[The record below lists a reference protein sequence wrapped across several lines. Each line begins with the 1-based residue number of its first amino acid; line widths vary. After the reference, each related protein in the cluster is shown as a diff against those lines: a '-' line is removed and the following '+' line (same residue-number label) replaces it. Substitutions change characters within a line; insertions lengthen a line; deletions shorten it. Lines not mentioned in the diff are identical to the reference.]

1 MSAHVAA
8 TWRALPKLEKMMLVN
23 IVPFMVR
30 VPIGAAL
37 VPVSRQDKSP
47 YGSGLE
53 HPMADVREP

>member
-1 MSAHVAA
+1 
-8 TWRALPKLEKMMLVN
+8 MLVN